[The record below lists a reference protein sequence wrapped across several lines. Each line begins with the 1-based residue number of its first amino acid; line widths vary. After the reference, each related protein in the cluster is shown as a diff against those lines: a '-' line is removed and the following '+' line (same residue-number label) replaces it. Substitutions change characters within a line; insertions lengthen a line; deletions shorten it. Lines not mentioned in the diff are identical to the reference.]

1 MNNSGPRERTMT
13 NWLED
18 EERNQAIERQSDLLQ
33 FKIRKQKEEQGFQRL
48 GTLHAL
54 CGRVNGVR
62 PDSLTIDRFTV
73 HGPVRQIDTSHGY
86 AEKLT
91 GKRRWLRINCAQEET
106 LIDAVITELF
116 INGNSDGPYTGQRD
130 IVVIRNACFL
140 EDLSDWKEGDILQAI
155 RWLLNE
161 TAAVKDSLPGREIM
175 NAEAR
180 LVIHL
185 SRRPYKDDPDSVQ
198 VVVDGKIVGA
208 VSVYDRT
215 NVGQDG
221 RAFDL
226 AVGGHQLTVNGGGSS
241 RSVTIHLV
249 AAQVTKY
256 SVSFGWG
263 GINLKPV

>member
-1 MNNSGPRERTMT
+1 MA

-18 EERNQAIERQSDLLQ
+18 EEQDQATQRQSDLQQ

-48 GTLHAL
+48 DTFHAL

-62 PDSLTIDRFTV
+62 PGSHTIDRFTV
-73 HGPVRQIDTSHGY
+73 HGPIRQIDTSHGY

-91 GKRRWLRINCAQEET
+91 GKRRWLRINCSQEET

-116 INGNSDGPYTGQRD
+116 ITGNSDGPYTGQRD
-130 IVVIRNACFL
+130 IVVIRNACSL

-161 TAAVKDSLPGREIM
+161 TEAVKDSLPGREIL

-185 SRRPYKDDPDSVQ
+185 SRRPYKDKDDPGSVQ
-198 VVVDGKIVGA
+198 VVVDGQLW
-208 VSVYDRT
+208 S
-215 NVGQDG
+215 GQRLRPDE
-221 RAFDL
+221 R
-226 AVGGHQLTVNGGGSS
+226 GSR
-241 RSVTIHLV
+241 RSCV
-249 AAQVTKY
+249 
-256 SVSFGWG
+256 
-263 GINLKPV
+263 